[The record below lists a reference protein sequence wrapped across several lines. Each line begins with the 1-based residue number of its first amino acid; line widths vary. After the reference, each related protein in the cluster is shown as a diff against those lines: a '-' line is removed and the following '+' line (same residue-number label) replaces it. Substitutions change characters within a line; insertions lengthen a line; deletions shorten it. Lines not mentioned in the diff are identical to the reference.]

1 MNLAHYQKQIHIKAD
16 SHKTVLNKETT
27 TSE

>member
-1 MNLAHYQKQIHIKAD
+1 MNLVHCQKQIHVKAD

-27 TSE
+27 TNE